1 MHPKAYFDE
10 KPYTSDKPL
19 PPMKKVPPSKPIPT
33 AFKPSHPAKKVRFAI
48 IYSTSLIILS
58 LIGNVLKELLFGI
71 RMYVFCFHFLFEA
84 KRKYRCAV
92 RTSPWPKQGCLR
104 SSLLWLQPQGYQ
116 TNDRYLFSDDTNWSC
131 VLFRV
136 ISRQVA
142 RLEPSTII
150 RHTQWTHMAS
160 ITNDLY
166 MWLIRLA
173 RLSFQIRGLNLHQSH
188 PSSIRMLSS
197 KLNGARNG
205 FTICIYVHIIVAL
218 KVNTSLLYMYVV
230 F

>member
-1 MHPKAYFDE
+1 MKGGSFKLNMHPKAYFDE

-58 LIGNVLKELLFGI
+58 LIRNVLKELLFGI

-116 TNDRYLFSDDTNWSC
+116 TNDRYLFSDDTNTDHVFYF
-131 VLFRV
+131 VLLAGRLQGWNFR
-136 ISRQVA
+136 Q
-142 RLEPSTII
+142 
-150 RHTQWTHMAS
+150 
-160 ITNDLY
+160 
-166 MWLIRLA
+166 
-173 RLSFQIRGLNLHQSH
+173 LSDT
-188 PSSIRMLSS
+188 LS
-197 KLNGARNG
+197 GP
-205 FTICIYVHIIVAL
+205 IWQAL
-218 KVNTSLLYMYVV
+218 QTTRTCG
-230 F
+230 